1 LTKVENL
8 KIRKIDPKTTL
19 PPEVIEVFL
28 KIKMANF
35 EVFLIGGCVRDIILK
50 RKPKDWDLTTNA
62 KPEDII
68 KIFKERS
75 FYENKFGT
83 VSVKTES
90 NDPSLKII
98 EVTPYRIESK
108 YSDFRHP
115 DEVIFVSSLAEDVK
129 RRDFTINALALD
141 IEGNI
146 YDYVDGLEDLKNKI
160 IKAVGDPYER
170 FKEDPLRM
178 IRAVRFA
185 TELQF
190 EIEKKSKEAIINL
203 ASFLEKISKERI
215 RDELIKIIELKDG
228 ARGVKMLTSL
238 GLNKYIIPELDEGLG
253 VGQNKHHIYD
263 VYEHNLKSLEYA
275 IEKNFPL
282 YLRFA
287 ALLHDIGKPR
297 TKVGEGPNCTFYGH
311 QVVGAK
317 MTKEI
322 LERLKFPKD
331 FIKKVSNLVYY
342 HMFYYNVGQVTE
354 KGVRRFINRVG
365 IENIDDLLKLREAD
379 RIGSGVKKAF
389 PYRLRHLK
397 YMIEKVLQE
406 PITPKMLKIKG
417 NDLIESLKLDPGPR
431 IGMILK
437 ILLDKVL
444 DDPNLNEKEKLIEE
458 AKKLNSLTDEEL
470 KKFLKAAEEKI
481 EEFEKSKEA
490 ELRKKFNI

>member
-1 LTKVENL
+1 MTETKNI
-8 KIRKIDPKTTL
+8 KIQKIDPKTTL
-19 PPEVIEVFL
+19 PKEVVDVFL
-28 KIKMANF
+28 KLKLANF
-35 EVFLIGGCVRDIILK
+35 EVFLIGGCVRDLILK

-62 KPEDII
+62 RPEQILE
-68 KIFKERS
+68 IFKENS

-90 NDPSLKII
+90 NDPTLKII
-98 EVTPYRIESK
+98 EITPYRVESK

-115 DEVIFVSSLAEDVK
+115 DEVIFVSSLKEDVK

-146 YDYVDGLEDLKNKI
+146 YDYVGGLDDLKNKI

-190 EIEKKSKEAIINL
+190 EIEKNTKEAIKDL
-203 ASFLEKISKERI
+203 ANFLEKISKERI
-215 RDELIKIIELKDG
+215 RDELIKIIELPDG
-228 ARGVKMLTSL
+228 ARGIRMLSAI
-238 GLNKYIIPELDEGLG
+238 GLNKYIIPELDEGIG
-253 VGQNKHHIYD
+253 VSQNKHHIYD
-263 VYEHNLKSLEYA
+263 VYEHNVKSLEYA

-282 YLRFA
+282 HLRFA

-297 TKVGEGPNCTFYGH
+297 TKKGEGPDCTFYGH

-317 MTKEI
+317 MAKEI
-322 LERLKFPKD
+322 LERLKFPKN
-331 FIKKVSNLVYY
+331 FIQKVTKLIYY
-342 HMFYYNVGQVTE
+342 HMFYYNVGEVTE
-354 KGVRRFINRVG
+354 RGVRRFINKVG

-397 YMIEKVLQE
+397 YMIEKVMQE
-406 PITPKMLKIKG
+406 PITPKMLKING
-417 NDLIESLKLDPGPR
+417 NDLIEKFNLKPGPK

-437 ILLDKVL
+437 ILLEKVL
-444 DDPNLNEKEKLIEE
+444 DDPNLNEKEKLLKE
-458 AKKLNSLTDEEL
+458 AEKLVKLDDEKL
-470 KKFLKAAEEKI
+470 KEIVKSSEEKI

-490 ELRKKFNI
+490 ELKRKFNI